1 VPAAIILIIAQDYLE
16 SLYSLESLL
25 CLLGDLRKR
34 RLCYIYSEGNNVLW
48 IQSRSLRTFKEL
60 YIFLILRWGMGGAAV
75 EDNGKPFYA
84 QKSNLQAGKAR
95 QTCQPCNYATL
106 VRNTCPLESHIL
118 WALLNSGWQR
128 CLWPD
133 IEQPSHVTRMKIRKL
148 LQLFKDDPPETCL
161 TATHLG

>member
-1 VPAAIILIIAQDYLE
+1 
-16 SLYSLESLL
+16 
-25 CLLGDLRKR
+25 
-34 RLCYIYSEGNNVLW
+34 
-48 IQSRSLRTFKEL
+48 
-60 YIFLILRWGMGGAAV
+60 MGGAAV
-75 EDNGKPFYA
+75 EDNGKPFYT
-84 QKSNLQAGKAR
+84 QKVNLQAGKAR

-106 VRNTCPLESHIL
+106 VHNTCPLESHIL